1 MVVKL
6 NLIVDAKYKTDS
18 KQEKVIKHY
27 VVFAAAAAFLLV
39 SAVVI
44 ILGSWRLYSLSE
56 DKKIL
61 EAKRVTLTQNIKL
74 MQDELGRLDL
84 EAADIE
90 GKLNFMLED
99 IPAVEL
105 MTSLDPLIP
114 DGVYLE
120 SLNITKT
127 YAEFKGIAI
136 DDENVTDFV
145 KRLSKAPFTISVE
158 VPIITPTKIKNK
170 NVRSFTIKCAISD
183 IKEILKAGV
192 VPEGRNLAVSGDET
206 L

>member
-56 DKKIL
+56 DKKAF

-74 MQDELGRLDL
+74 MQDELGRLYL

-114 DGVYLE
+114 EGVYLE

-136 DDENVTDFV
+136 DDQNVTDFV
-145 KRLSKAPFTISVE
+145 NRLSKASFTISVE

-170 NVRSFTIKCAISD
+170 NVRSFIIKCALSD

-192 VPEGRNLAVSGDET
+192 VPEGRNPAISGDET